1 MYVHRFSFGRRNNE
15 ARDSALAVERPKT
28 VHQIAKEIRM
38 QKIKEY
44 EAKILAAKVAE
55 ENAKNDLL
63 LNILPNSE
71 KTTAALADDA
81 TEANSPG
88 NSDNDDPTIND
99 DDDEEE
105 EDQTQQQPQDATD
118 EHPQSPP
125 GSPLSILSMDTKP
138 VLIHPPRSIARVDD
152 DGTDGNSNDN
162 NATTTEHSNP
172 LGLLCGCI

>member
-1 MYVHRFSFGRRNNE
+1 
-15 ARDSALAVERPKT
+15 
-28 VHQIAKEIRM
+28 M